1 MSEDTDTIA
10 GQAARPTLWRNRDFL
25 TFWSGE
31 TLSLFGEQVTLF
43 ALPLT
48 AVFALGSGPEQLGLP
63 RFLQM
68 IPYLLFGP
76 LAGVWVDRHRRRP
89 AMLSANLT
97 RMILIGLVPVLA
109 AVGHLSM
116 PELLVIT
123 FGAGSAAVVY
133 DVSWMSFV
141 PDLVRDPEYLVEANA
156 RLGTSQSAATA
167 AGPGLAGALVS
178 LLTAPIALAANA
190 ATYLVSAISLL
201 LIRTVEEP
209 PRPAERPKL
218 TRDLID
224 GLRFV
229 AGNRYL
235 RAVALVGGFCNFF
248 ISANQPIFILYA
260 VRDRHFPA
268 SALGLVLSLGAVGG
282 VLGALLAASLIR
294 GMRPGHLYIASL
306 TLAFAAPLIIP
317 AAAGSRTLMG
327 IEFTVAYFLSYLG
340 VSVVNVVI
348 LSLRQT
354 ITPASLMGRMNA
366 AMRAVM
372 FGLGA
377 LGGPAAGLVATV
389 LGLHDALWLSAFL
402 GTAFLATVFTSPVSR
417 LRAFPSRD
425 GSVTR

>member
-1 MSEDTDTIA
+1 MSEN
-10 GQAARPTLWRNRDFL
+10 ARTLEKPVGKSPLWRNRDFI

-31 TLSLFGEQVTLF
+31 TLSLFGEQVTFL

-48 AVFALGSGPEQLGLP
+48 AVIALGSGPEQLGVL

-76 LAGVWVDRHRRRP
+76 LAGVWIDRHRRLP
-89 AMLSANLT
+89 AMLGANLT

-109 AVGHLSM
+109 AVGRLDM
-116 PELLVIT
+116 PVLLIIT
-123 FGAGSAAVVY
+123 FGVGSAAVLY

-141 PDLVRDPEYLVEANA
+141 PDLVRDPGYLVEANA
-156 RLGTSQSAATA
+156 KLGMSQSAATA

-178 LLTAPIALAANA
+178 LLTAPIAVAANA
-190 ATYLVSAISLL
+190 ATYLASATSLL
-201 LIRTVEEP
+201 LIRTTEQR

-218 TRDLID
+218 TRDLIE

-235 RAVALVGGFCNFF
+235 RAVALVGGLCNFF
-248 ISANQPIFILYA
+248 VSANQPIFILYA
-260 VRDRHFPA
+260 VRYRQFPA
-268 SALGLVLSLGAVGG
+268 SALGLVLSVGAVGG
-282 VLGALLAASLIR
+282 VLGALLAAGLVR
-294 GMRPGHLYIASL
+294 RFRPGYVYIASL
-306 TLAFAAPLIIP
+306 TLAFAAPLIMP
-317 AAAGSRTLMG
+317 AATGPKTLTG
-327 IEFTVAYFLSYLG
+327 VEFTLAYFLSFLG
-340 VSVVNVVI
+340 VSIVNVLI

-354 ITPASLMGRMNA
+354 ITPAALMGRMNA

-377 LGGPAAGLVATV
+377 LGGPAAGLAATV
-389 LGLHDALWLSAFL
+389 MGVHDALWLSTIA

-417 LRAFPSRD
+417 LRAIPPDDVPS
-425 GSVTR
+425 T

>member
-1 MSEDTDTIA
+1 VGLHA
-10 GQAARPTLWRNRDFL
+10 KPTLWRNRDFL

-31 TLSLFGEQVTLF
+31 TLSLFGEQVTIL

-48 AVFALGSGPEQLGLP
+48 AVIALRSGPEQLGLL

-68 IPYLLFGP
+68 MPYLLFGP
-76 LAGVWVDRHRRRP
+76 LVGVWVDRHRRLP
-89 AMLSANLT
+89 AMFGANLT

-109 AVGHLSM
+109 AAGRLDM
-116 PELLVIT
+116 PLLLVIT
-123 FGAGSAAVVY
+123 FGVGSAALLY

-141 PDLVRDPEYLVEANA
+141 PDIVRDPGHLVEANA

-178 LLTAPIALAANA
+178 LLTAPIAMAANA
-190 ATYLVSAISLL
+190 ATYLASAMSLL
-201 LIRTVEEP
+201 LIRTTEER
-209 PRPAERPKL
+209 PRPAERPRL
-218 TRDLID
+218 GRDLAE

-235 RAVALVGGFCNFF
+235 RWAALVGGFCNFF

-268 SALGLVLSLGAVGG
+268 SALGLVLSLGAAGG
-282 VLGALLAASLIR
+282 VLGALLAADLLR
-294 GMRPGHLYIASL
+294 RLRPGYIYVASL
-306 TLAFAAPLIIP
+306 TLAFGAPLLIP
-317 AAAGSRTLMG
+317 AATGSRAL
-327 IEFTVAYFLSYLG
+327 IAVEFTVAFFLSYLG

-354 ITPASLMGRMNA
+354 ITPAALMGRMNA

-377 LGGPAAGLVATV
+377 FGGPAAGLAAVEIGV
-389 LGLHDALWLSAFL
+389 HGALWLSAL
-402 GTAFLATVFTSPVSR
+402 GGAAFIATVFISPVSR
-417 LRAFPSRD
+417 LRTIPPSDRPAA
-425 GSVTR
+425 